1 MSAYLIRHY
10 IFTLTALYY
19 RGGQPRFIP
28 NGSYQPTVSILIPAH
43 NEEKVIGRIL
53 QRTIELTYPRKKLE
67 IIVIDD
73 ASADQTGE
81 IAESFARKCERIKVV
96 HRMKGEGGKGK
107 SIVLNEGLKHARGEI
122 VFCFDADYYPQR
134 DIIEKLTAYFV
145 DPKVGAVQGRVTV
158 LNEPNTMVTRLVTLE
173 RIGGYRI
180 DQLARDDL
188 RLIPQFGGTVGGFR
202 RDLIGYLGGFD
213 PNMLTEDTD
222 LTFRA
227 YLAGYKIRYVNEA
240 ECYEESVETWKKYW
254 HQRYRWA
261 RGHMQVAFKNLW
273 PLITSQNLSLRE
285 RIDGFLLLNIYFMP
299 LLVTLAWLLGA
310 ISYSLH
316 SSEPATFYWFIPSI
330 FIYSSMGSFAPF
342 FEVGIGAYLDGR
354 ERICRLIPLLLL
366 AFLFNVVICTKA
378 FFDLC
383 ISKLMRNKN
392 LNWGKT
398 FHNGSGDN
406 FIGASDNGRGK

>member
-1 MSAYLIRHY
+1 
-10 IFTLTALYY
+10 
-19 RGGQPRFIP
+19 
-28 NGSYQPTVSILIPAH
+28 
-43 NEEKVIGRIL
+43 
-53 QRTIELTYPRKKLE
+53 
-67 IIVIDD
+67 
-73 ASADQTGE
+73 
-81 IAESFARKCERIKVV
+81 
-96 HRMKGEGGKGK
+96 
-107 SIVLNEGLKHARGEI
+107 
-122 VFCFDADYYPQR
+122 
-134 DIIEKLTAYFV
+134 
-145 DPKVGAVQGRVTV
+145 
-158 LNEPNTMVTRLVTLE
+158 
-173 RIGGYRI
+173 
-180 DQLARDDL
+180 
-188 RLIPQFGGTVGGFR
+188 
-202 RDLIGYLGGFD
+202 
-213 PNMLTEDTD
+213 MLTEDTD

-366 AFLFNVVICTKA
+366 AFLFNVIICTKA